1 MRRILLLFAVGALMT
16 TLAATA
22 ASAQAP
28 ETVRIEET
36 GVVEEVNPNPVAEE
50 IQFVLNV
57 EETGA
62 ERPILECPPSGAVTN
77 LEDFVGQRVT
87 VTGPLQTFGAP
98 VSGFENPDEVPAC
111 VTSIEAVG
119 NGDAQ
124 GETIYGTAGSDYL
137 TDTEGNDIVY
147 ALGSG
152 DTISAGN
159 GADTLYGGYGWDYV
173 VGGYGND
180 TLYGWTGSDWLDGG
194 AGNDYVSGWEGDDL
208 VDGGTGNDSVYGGV
222 GNDAVYGYDGYD
234 DLYGGPGSDF
244 MYSAGD
250 GTYDL
255 VVGGP
260 GYDVCVVGPEDS
272 AYGCEELYRQ

>member
-1 MRRILLLFAVGALMT
+1 MRRILLLFTVGALMMALAT
-16 TLAATA
+16 TTAFAQQEGESITATGELSSSAGPIAPAPDTPTFPLDTSGPLAADYDL
-22 ASAQAP
+22 
-28 ETVRIEET
+28 IEGE
-36 GVVEEVNPNPVAEE
+36 GVDLDPY
-50 IQFVLNV
+50 
-57 EETGA
+57 
-62 ERPILECPPSGAVTN
+62 
-77 LEDFVGQRVT
+77 VGEQI
-87 VTGPLQTFGAP
+87 
-98 VSGFENPDEVPAC
+98 
-111 VTSIEAVG
+111 SIEGVIVQEGSQALPPKVRVNSVSSAGG
-119 NGDAQ
+119 NE
-124 GETIYGTAGSDYL
+124 GEFIYGTAGSDNL
-137 TDTEGNDIVY
+137 TDTAGADTVY

-173 VGGYGND
+173 VGGYGAD

-208 VDGGTGNDSVYGGV
+208 VDGGTGDDEVYGGV
-222 GNDAVYGYDGYD
+222 GNDAVYGYDGSD
-234 DLYGGPGSDF
+234 DLFGWTGSDF

-255 VVGGP
+255 VVGGS